1 MITINLVGTPADAW
15 ADTMRFGIAREILGS
30 NASLSAVAQRA
41 QRIKEL
47 SKAGKMVTDTRM
59 QPLHNVQALVTRE

>member
-15 ADTMRFGIAREILGS
+15 ADTMRFGIAREILGPD
-30 NASLSAVAQRA
+30 ASYSAVAQRA

-47 SKAGKMVTDTRM
+47 SEAGQRD
-59 QPLHNVQALVTRE
+59 ADAA